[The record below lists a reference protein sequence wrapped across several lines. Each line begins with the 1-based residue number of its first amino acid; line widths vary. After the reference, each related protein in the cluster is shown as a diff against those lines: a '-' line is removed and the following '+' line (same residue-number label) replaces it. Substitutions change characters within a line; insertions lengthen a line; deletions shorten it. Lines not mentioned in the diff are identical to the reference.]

1 MVSLQKLSVLFNG
14 EALFDEISFMINPSD
29 KIGLVGKNGAG
40 KSTMLKVLAGVQ
52 EATSGKVAVNSGAR
66 IGYLPQ
72 DMDHQLELTAKE
84 VAIQAFDEVNKLEI
98 EIAEITHQLETRED
112 YESDSY
118 SDLIVR
124 MNDVNHLLEIHGV
137 GQRDQELE
145 KVMYGLG
152 FTTDQLA
159 KPMAKLSGG
168 WRMRVELAKVLLTK
182 PEVLLLDEPTNHLDL
197 ESIQW
202 LERFLATFSGAIMLI
217 SHDRTFLDQITNRTV
232 EIANAK
238 IYDYPFAYTKYQ
250 VQRDLEIEQQLSAAS
265 QQKKEIEHSQELINK
280 FRAKK
285 NKAAFAQSLIKKL
298 DKMERIEVDRID
310 RQAMSIRFAPAPRSG
325 QVVIKIDK
333 ASKSFSGVEVFKDV
347 NLNIGR
353 KEKIALVG
361 KNGAGKTT
369 LLKALVGQLKIE
381 GEVTLGHNVDLGYF
395 AQDQSD
401 TLPVNKTVF
410 QVVDDLAAGDIRKNI
425 RGLLGAF
432 LFSGDDIDKKVRVLS
447 GGERGRLALCCLLLH
462 PYNLLV
468 LDEPTN
474 HLDMESKEVLKNAL
488 KKYDGTLVIVSHD
501 RDFLEGLTNQVYELT
516 PKGVKHYPG
525 DISEFLAQ
533 KDAESI
539 AKFEYVKKEQKQQKE
554 DKLETSKNKLNFN
567 DRKEQEKQV
576 KQLNTRLNNCEKEIT
591 KLEQL
596 IKLIEQDISD
606 GLEEYNGIEIY
617 ECYRINQE
625 FLKEALESWE
635 HISLQLEEINL

>member
-14 EALFDEISFMINPSD
+14 EALFDEISFMINPND

-40 KSTMLKVLAGVQ
+40 KSTMLKVLAGIQ
-52 EATSGKVAVNSGAR
+52 ESSSGKVAVNGDTR

-72 DMDHQLELTAKE
+72 DMDHQMELSAKE
-84 VAIQAFDEVNKLEI
+84 VAIQAFDEVNTLEK
-98 EIAEITHQLETRED
+98 ELADITHQLETRTD

-124 MNDVNHLLEIHGV
+124 LNDVNHLLEIHGV

-145 KVMYGLG
+145 RVMQGLG
-152 FTTDQLA
+152 FDADLLN

-182 PEVLLLDEPTNHLDL
+182 PDVLLLDEPTNHLDL

-202 LERFLATFSGAIMLI
+202 LERFLKVYSGSIVLI
-217 SHDRTFLDQITNRTV
+217 SHDRQFLDEITNRTI

-238 IYDYPFAYTKYQ
+238 VYDYPFAYTKYQ
-250 VQRDLEIEQQLSAAS
+250 LQRELEIEQQLSAAS

-298 DKMERIEVDRID
+298 DKMERIEVDRIE

-325 QVVIKIDK
+325 QVVIDINH
-333 ASKSFSGVEVFKDV
+333 AAKSFAGVQVFKNVDFG
-347 NLNIGR
+347 IGR
-353 KEKIALVG
+353 KEKVALVG

-369 LLKALVGQLKIE
+369 LLKALVGQLEIE
-381 GEVTLGHNVDLGYF
+381 GKVELGHNVDLGYF

-401 TLPVNKTVF
+401 ILPMEKTVF
-410 QVVDDLAAGDIRKNI
+410 QVVDDLAVGDMRKNI

-432 LFSGDDIDKKVRVLS
+432 LFSGEDVDKKVKVLS

-488 KKYDGTLVIVSHD
+488 KNYDGTLVIVSHD
-501 RDFLEGLTNQVYELT
+501 RDFLQGLTNQVYELT
-516 PKGVKHYPG
+516 PTGVKHYPG
-525 DISEFLAQ
+525 DIGDFLAQ

-539 AKFEYVKKEQKQQKE
+539 AKFEHVKKQQANL
-554 DKLETSKNKLNFN
+554 KLKKAEASEENKLSFEERKNKEKDL
-567 DRKEQEKQV
+567 RK
-576 KQLNTRLNNCEKEIT
+576 LNTQLSNCEKEIS
-591 KLEQL
+591 KLEKE
-596 IKLIEQDISD
+596 IKLIESDISS
-606 GLEEYNGIEIY
+606 GLTEYKNEEIY
-617 ECYRINQE
+617 AAFKKVQDSLN
-625 FLKEALESWE
+625 LELERW
-635 HISLQLEEINL
+635 EEISVKIEELA

>member
-14 EALFDEISFMINPSD
+14 EALFDEISYMINPND

-52 EATSGKVAVNSGAR
+52 ESSSGKVAVNSDVR

-72 DMDHQLELTAKE
+72 DMDHQLDLTAKE
-84 VAIQAFDEVNKLEI
+84 VAIQAFDEVNKLET
-98 EIAEITHQLETRED
+98 ELAEITHQLETRED
-112 YESDSY
+112 YESDAY

-137 GQRDQELE
+137 GQRDQEME
-145 KVMYGLG
+145 RVMFGLG
-152 FTTDQLA
+152 FTNEQLA

-168 WRMRVELAKVLLTK
+168 WRMRVELAKALLTK
-182 PEVLLLDEPTNHLDL
+182 PDVLLLDEPTNHLDL

-202 LERFLATFSGAIMLI
+202 LEKFLKTFPGAIVLI
-217 SHDRTFLDQITNRTV
+217 SHDRTFLDEITNRTV

-238 IYDYPFAYTKYQ
+238 VYDYPYAYTKYQ
-250 VQRDLEIEQQLSAAS
+250 VQRELEIEQQLNAAS

-310 RQAMSIRFAPAPRSG
+310 RNAMSIRFAPAPRSG
-325 QVVIKIDK
+325 QVVIKIEE
-333 ASKSFSGVEVFKDV
+333 AQKSFAGAEVFRNV

-369 LLKALVGQLKIE
+369 LLKALVGQLKLE

-401 TLPVNKTVF
+401 SLPGNKTVF
-410 QVVDDLAAGDIRKNI
+410 EVVDDLAVGDVRKNI

-488 KKYDGTLVIVSHD
+488 KLYDGTMVVVSHD
-501 RDFLEGLTNQVYELT
+501 RHFLQGLTNQVYELT
-516 PKGVKHYPG
+516 PTGVKHYPG
-525 DISEFLAQ
+525 DISEFLSQ

-539 AKFEYVKKEQKQQKE
+539 AKFEHVKKQQKIAKE
-554 DKLETSKNKLNFN
+554 EKLEAAPNKLTYE
-567 DRKEQEKQV
+567 DRKEEEKRV
-576 KQLNTRLNNCEKEIT
+576 RKLKSDLLKSEKTITTFENKIKAIEKEIAT
-591 KLEQL
+591 GITEYGGEEIYTAYNKVKEQL
-596 IKLIEQDISD
+596 NME
-606 GLEEYNGIEIY
+606 LETWEIV
-617 ECYRINQE
+617 
-625 FLKEALESWE
+625 SG
-635 HISLQLEEINL
+635 QLE